1 MNEKRS
7 RRGFLKGAVAASAI
21 GGLAL
26 SLEEEILLA
35 QQKETGQ
42 GSTGSPPQETA
53 RGMPTGKIGKLT
65 LSRLICGGNLVAGY
79 AHAKDG
85 SRSLAYVSKLML
97 SYFTDEKMLQL
108 FELAE
113 ASGVNAVVL
122 NNLERDFKPIA
133 VLNRYWKERG
143 GKIQWI
149 AQCNPEPDD
158 FIANTKI
165 AIDHGAVAAFAQGG
179 FGDRWSQDGRIEL
192 LGKFVD
198 FAKQNGLAAG
208 IGGHTSEMLTAVEK
222 SGIQPDFYFKTLN
235 NVDYACPTPDETIR
249 IMSQVNRPWIAYKI
263 LGAGR
268 ANPVQGFRYAFQ
280 NGADFACVGMFD
292 FQVTEDVQI
301 VNRLLPGL
309 QNRPRPWC
317 A

>member
-7 RRGFLKGAVAASAI
+7 RRGFLKEAVAASAI
-21 GGLAL
+21 GGLTL

-42 GSTGSPPQETA
+42 GSTGSSPQETPQ
-53 RGMPTGKIGKLT
+53 GMPSGKIGKLT

-97 SYFTDEKMLQL
+97 SYFTEEKILRL
-108 FELAE
+108 FELSE

-133 VLNRYWKERG
+133 VLNRYRKERG

-149 AQCNPEPDD
+149 AQCNPEPGD
-158 FIANTKI
+158 FIANTRI
-165 AIDHGAVAAFAQGG
+165 AIDNGAVAAFAQGG

-208 IGGHTSEMLTAVEK
+208 IGGHTAEMLTAVEK
-222 SGIQPDFYFKTLN
+222 SGINPDFYFKTLN
-235 NVDYACPTPDETIR
+235 NVDYACPAADETIR
-249 IMSQVNRPWIAYKI
+249 IMSQVKRPWIAYKI

-268 ANPVQGFRYAFQ
+268 ANPDQGFAYAFK
-280 NGADFACVGMFD
+280 NGADFVCVGMFD
-292 FQVTEDVQI
+292 FQITQDVAI
-301 VNRLLPGL
+301 TNRVLPGL
-309 QNRPRPWC
+309 HKRPRPWC
-317 A
+317 G